1 MSQSTL
7 KRLRVV
13 DQILTKV
20 VRGYNLDQEFSGH
33 HLFPDVEVTA
43 MGGKIITFGKEA
55 FVVVNTTRAPGETVR
70 SVGITYS
77 SEDYALENRLLE
89 GKVPEE
95 FAAEMNKVPGIKA
108 QTLAVNVVMAKMRLE
123 GEAKKAKLA
132 TTTSHYA
139 SGHTEALSGTSMWDN
154 AASNPLEAISDG
166 KAKIRKAIGRYPNV
180 LHLDLYAYEALKR
193 HPKIIEHF
201 KFTGESSITTNM
213 LASYFDVDTVVVA
226 KTVSVATPD
235 APFGEVW
242 GNNTI
247 LAYVPPAAMRAAAV
261 PSFGYNYL
269 LNGMPKAEKGYFEE
283 SDRSWHYPV
292 LMADQ
297 PVLTD
302 NSAGFLFTNT
312 ATIKP

>member
-43 MGGKIITFGKEA
+43 MGGKIIKFGKDA
-55 FVVVNTTRAPGETVR
+55 FIIANTTRAPGETVR
-70 SVGITYS
+70 SIGITYS
-77 SEDYALENRLLE
+77 SDDYALENRLLE
-89 GKVPEE
+89 GKVAEE
-95 FAAEMNKVPGIKA
+95 FAAEMDKVPGIKA
-108 QTLAVNVVMAKMRLE
+108 QTLAVNEVMYRMRLE
-123 GEAKKAKLA
+123 GEVKKAKLA
-132 TTTSHYA
+132 TTTGNYA

-154 AASNPLEAISDG
+154 AASNPLEAIGDG

-180 LHLDLYAYEALKR
+180 LHLDLYAFEALKR

-201 KFTGESSITTNM
+201 RYGGDASITTKM
-213 LASYFDVDTVVVA
+213 LASYFDVESVVVA
-226 KTVSVATPD
+226 KAVSAATAD

-242 GNNTI
+242 GNNSI
-247 LAYVPPAAMRAAAV
+247 LAYVPPAARRAAAV
-261 PSFGYNYL
+261 PSFGYNYVHKDT
-269 LNGMPKAEKGYFEE
+269 PKVEKGYFEE

-312 ATIKP
+312 ATIK

>member
-1 MSQSTL
+1 
-7 KRLRVV
+7 
-13 DQILTKV
+13 
-20 VRGYNLDQEFSGH
+20 
-33 HLFPDVEVTA
+33 
-43 MGGKIITFGKEA
+43 
-55 FVVVNTTRAPGETVR
+55 
-70 SVGITYS
+70 
-77 SEDYALENRLLE
+77 
-89 GKVPEE
+89 
-95 FAAEMNKVPGIKA
+95 
-108 QTLAVNVVMAKMRLE
+108 
-123 GEAKKAKLA
+123 
-132 TTTSHYA
+132 
-139 SGHTEALSGTSMWDN
+139 
-154 AASNPLEAISDG
+154 
-166 KAKIRKAIGRYPNV
+166 
-180 LHLDLYAYEALKR
+180 
-193 HPKIIEHF
+193 
-201 KFTGESSITTNM
+201 M

-312 ATIKP
+312 ATIK